1 MIQIID
7 SIMGSGKTT
16 WAIRF
21 MNEHPQNRYIY
32 ITPYLQEA
40 ERIAE
45 ACPKLH
51 FRQPTET
58 ISKQASF
65 FQLLKQGERKCRKHG
80 TPNTG
85 NSIE

>member
-51 FRQPTET
+51 FR
-58 ISKQASF
+58 
-65 FQLLKQGERKCRKHG
+65 
-80 TPNTG
+80 
-85 NSIE
+85 

>member
-65 FQLLKQGERKCRKHG
+65 FQLLKEGENMAISHELFSRL
-80 TPNTG
+80 
-85 NSIE
+85 E